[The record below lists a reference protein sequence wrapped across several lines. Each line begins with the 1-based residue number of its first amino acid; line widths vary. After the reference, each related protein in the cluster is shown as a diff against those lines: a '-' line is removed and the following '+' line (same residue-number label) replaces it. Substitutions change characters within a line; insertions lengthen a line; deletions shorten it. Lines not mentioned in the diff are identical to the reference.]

1 MPPVARQTPDE
12 RETEDISVAKFYMN
26 DSNWHAA
33 YLRGKDAESITDGDW
48 EAHLTVAAAARK
60 MGKLDEA
67 QKEYKRTLE
76 LDPLPKGRKVAETA
90 LKEMGGG
97 SGDSLLP

>member
-76 LDPLPKGRKVAETA
+76 LDPMPKGRKEAEAA
-90 LKEMGGG
+90 LKEMGGTG
-97 SGDSLLP
+97 GDSLMP